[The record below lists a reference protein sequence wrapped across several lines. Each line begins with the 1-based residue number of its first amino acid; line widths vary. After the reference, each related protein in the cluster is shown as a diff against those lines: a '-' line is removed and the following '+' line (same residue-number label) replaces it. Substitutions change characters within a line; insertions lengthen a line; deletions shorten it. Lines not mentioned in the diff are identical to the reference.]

1 MSLFNI
7 SQKINF
13 AKSFVLKKNPLYVQ
27 FYITARCNLA
37 CEQCNIIY
45 ADAKHQEMS
54 IEEINQVAENLKQIG
69 VNIVLLIGGEPF
81 VRKDIH
87 EIVKAFTSRN
97 IHVRMQTNGIANEKQ
112 LKKCVENGGKDIS
125 ISLDTLKPELQD
137 EINGGFNKSWARALN
152 TISMVSNIFPE
163 GSTAFFNSVIMP
175 KNLKEIINVIKF
187 ATRIGWGVSLVP
199 VHVSSPNKPMGYR
212 TLDYDNN
219 VTFNDKYVGDIKKLI
234 STLKNI
240 KKQYNLYDSEAYI
253 EDIENFLLN
262 KPVKWREKN
271 NNVCDSPNLYF
282 AISPSG
288 TLKTCC
294 DYEATEDVF
303 VYSKDF
309 PKLYQSGKIEK
320 IVSPITKGCDGC
332 MYGSY
337 PEISITARYLTPFIQ
352 RLRYF
357 NYSPPKIK
365 KLSTIELQEIA
376 TDILNEQN

>member
-13 AKSFVLKKNPLYVQ
+13 AKSFVLKKSPLYVQ
-27 FYITARCNLA
+27 YYITARCNLA

-45 ADAKHQEMS
+45 ADAKHQEMN
-54 IEEINQVAENLKQIG
+54 IDEINMVAENLRKIG

-87 EIVKAFTSRN
+87 EIVKAFTRRN

-137 EINGGFNKSWARALN
+137 EINGGFNKSWSRALN

-187 ATRIGWGVSLVP
+187 ATKIGWGVSLVP
-199 VHVSSPNKPMGYR
+199 VHISSPDKPMGYR
-212 TLDYDNN
+212 TLDYENN
-219 VTFNDKYVGDIKKLI
+219 VTFNESYIEDIKKLI
-234 STLKNI
+234 ETLKEV
-240 KKQYNLYDSEAYI
+240 KKKYNLYDSEEYI
-253 EDIENFLLN
+253 DDIENFLLN
-262 KPVKWREKN
+262 KPVKWRKKN
-271 NNVCDSPNLYF
+271 NDVCDSPNLYF

-288 TLKTCC
+288 TIKTCC
-294 DYEATEDVF
+294 DYEALKDVY

-309 PKLYQSGKIEK
+309 PKLYQSGEIEN

-337 PEISITARYLTPFIQ
+337 PEISITARYLTPFLQ
-352 RLRYF
+352 RLKYF

-365 KLSTIELQEIA
+365 KLTTEELQKIA
-376 TDILNEQN
+376 TDILNEQS

>member
-37 CEQCNIIY
+37 CQQCNIIY

-69 VNIVLLIGGEPF
+69 VNIVLLIGGEHF

-97 IHVRMQTNGIANEKQ
+97 IHVRMQTNGIANESQ

-125 ISLDTLKPELQD
+125 ISLDTLKPQLQD

-187 ATRIGWGVSLVP
+187 ATKIGWGVSLVP
-199 VHVSSPNKPMGYR
+199 VHVSSPDKPMGYR

-219 VTFNDKYVGDIKKLI
+219 VTFNDEYVDDIKKLI

-240 KKQYNLYDSEAYI
+240 KKNYNLYDSEEYI

-294 DYEATEDVF
+294 DYEATEDVY

-309 PKLYQSGKIEK
+309 PKLYQSGEIEK

-337 PEISITARYLTPFIQ
+337 PEISITARYLMPLIQ
-352 RLRYF
+352 RLKYF

-365 KLSTIELQEIA
+365 KLSTNELEEIA
-376 TDILNEQN
+376 AGILNEQN